1 MSMEIIFVIAA
12 VTGRTLVLPPREPLY
27 RLGADKVNAFR
38 GFADFFP
45 LTDTEFSKRVKIIT
59 TEEFI
64 ELEGG
69 SDGRVP
75 VPAAMLEN
83 VIASA
88 SHCDKRAKSKS
99 FCGHIDDYLKEVG
112 YSPETRAQD
121 GCFIFD
127 KDIYESGNISSQNIP
142 LIAELCGVSASSLRL
157 PCQSK
162 SPVLLSLTIS
172 ILCRNGSDCTS
183 LLTFKSTR

>member
-1 MSMEIIFVIAA
+1 MEIIFVIAA

-27 RLGADKVNAFR
+27 RLGADKTNAFR

-45 LTDTEFSKRVKIIT
+45 LSDSEFKKRVKIIT

-75 VPAAMLEN
+75 VPAAMLEK
-83 VIASA
+83 VTASA
-88 SHCDKRAKSKS
+88 SHCEKRAKSKS

-121 GCFIFD
+121 GCFVFD
-127 KDIYESGNISSQNIP
+127 HDMYNSGNVSLANMPKISQ
-142 LIAELCGVSASSLRL
+142 LCGVSTSVLRFAL
-157 PCQSK
+157 
-162 SPVLLSLTIS
+162 
-172 ILCRNGSDCTS
+172 
-183 LLTFKSTR
+183 